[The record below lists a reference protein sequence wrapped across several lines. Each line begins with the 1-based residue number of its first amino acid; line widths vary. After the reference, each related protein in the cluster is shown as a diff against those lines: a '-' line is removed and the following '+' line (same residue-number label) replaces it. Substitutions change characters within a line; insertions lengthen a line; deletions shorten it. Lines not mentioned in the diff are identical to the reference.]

1 MSKNKPKLQ
10 LLGLKETLEIK
21 ENYNE
26 IFGAIRNFMTYN
38 ACTVLQEKK
47 SHFWKWQH
55 KVFRGWIA
63 QLMELKQ
70 LLFPSHSQT

>member
-1 MSKNKPKLQ
+1 MSKNKPKVQ

-38 ACTVLQEKK
+38 ACTVLQEKR
-47 SHFWKWQH
+47 SHF
-55 KVFRGWIA
+55 
-63 QLMELKQ
+63 
-70 LLFPSHSQT
+70 